1 MSITKKRVSE
11 FETVIHVFELIG
23 GKHFGNTIC
32 YMNVDKKDFTANFP
46 VSENQTYRMKQTLRN
61 KITLLTPVS
70 EYDWSFVSMSD
81 RNERWK
87 RLADTIASL
96 NKELNMIENPA

>member
-1 MSITKKRVSE
+1 MSITRKKVSE

-32 YMNVDKKDFTANFP
+32 YMNVERKDFT

-87 RLADTIASL
+87 RLTDMIASL
-96 NKELNMIENPA
+96 NKELNMIENPV